1 MPAGQGSEPGS
12 SELVTRDA
20 EQLAAAIEHGARP
33 DAVAGSELARDL
45 RTVELLR
52 ARRAAF
58 DPAPDAKAR
67 ARARLRAAMAEGAP
81 QPAQHA
87 APQVAAPRALAGAL
101 AAGGHRS
108 IAEPDEAELTAPI
121 PVVRDDD
128 APTAVGG
135 MDPVPAARRP
145 ADDTAFHDVLAH
157 DDVHRDDGDDDGD
170 VAGGAGATAV
180 HAPDIAR
187 SRHAARHSRSSRPAG
202 RASGSTAPRARGR
215 RIAAVVTASLVAL
228 VALAFGGDLASRSAL
243 PGDALYA
250 LKRAAEEVGL
260 ATTFDE
266 QARAQRHLELATA
279 RVGEVEQL
287 VARDAAT
294 GVDPALVEDAITGF
308 ESSTGEGSRTL
319 LAAQDASGPAVL
331 GDLQAWAS
339 EQAARLSALRSALPA
354 PAVGDVDSS
363 IALLDRLVGRTAAL
377 EARSSCTEVTSSVV
391 DDLGPLAAEGS
402 CTPRAGGV
410 PGLPALPGDDPLN
423 STVATTAPGGAG
435 GGTGGSTGGS
445 GGGAGG
451 SGGGEGGPA
460 APTGRSGERG
470 TAPTEDERPGL
481 LPDLGTDGLPLL
493 PDDAMTSSPGAPDDG
508 DVSVPLPLVP
518 PVQLPPLV
526 PGLPGVSIG

>member
-58 DPAPDAKAR
+58 DPTPDAKAR
-67 ARARLRAAMAEGAP
+67 ARARLRAAMAEDAP
-81 QPAQHA
+81 QAAQHA
-87 APQVAAPRALAGAL
+87 APHAAATRALAGAL
-101 AAGGHRS
+101 AAGGRGPV
-108 IAEPDEAELTAPI
+108 AEPTDAELTAPI

-128 APTAVGG
+128 DAPTAVAG

-157 DDVHRDDGDDDGD
+157 DDDRNDDRNDDGDAADGAD
-170 VAGGAGATAV
+170 ATAV
-180 HAPDIAR
+180 HAPDIGR
-187 SRHAARHSRSSRPAG
+187 SRHASRHGRSSRPAG
-202 RASGSTAPRARGR
+202 RASGSTAPRARSLR
-215 RIAAVVTASLVAL
+215 RRVAAVVTASLVAL
-228 VALAFGGDLASRSAL
+228 VALAFGGDIASRSAL

-250 LKRAAEEVGL
+250 LKRAAEDVGL

-287 VARDAAT
+287 VARDSAT

-308 ESSTGEGSRTL
+308 ESSTGEGSRAL

-339 EQAARLSALRSALPA
+339 EQAARLSALRSSLPA

-402 CTPRAGGV
+402 CTPRAGEVPGL
-410 PGLPALPGDDPLN
+410 PGLPALPGGDPLD
-423 STVATTAPGGAG
+423 STVATTAPGGTG
-435 GGTGGSTGGS
+435 GGTGGS
-445 GGGAGG
+445 GGGA
-451 SGGGEGGPA
+451 GGPA

-493 PDDAMTSSPGAPDDG
+493 PDDVTTSSPGAPDDG

-518 PVQLPPLV
+518 PIQLPPLL

>member
-45 RTVELLR
+45 RIVEMLR
-52 ARRAAF
+52 TRGSAF
-58 DPAPDAKAR
+58 DPTPDAKAR
-67 ARARLRAAMAEGAP
+67 AMARLRAAMAEGAP
-81 QPAQHA
+81 QA
-87 APQVAAPRALAGAL
+87 APQVVAPRAMAGAL
-101 AAGGHRS
+101 ATGRHS
-108 IAEPDEAELTAPI
+108 SPAEPSAAELTTPI

-128 APTAVGG
+128 DAPTTIAGIA
-135 MDPVPAARRP
+135 PVPAARRP
-145 ADDTAFHDVLAH
+145 ADDTAFHDTL
-157 DDVHRDDGDDDGD
+157 GQDDDGHDHDDHDGDAVD
-170 VAGGAGATAV
+170 VTAV
-180 HAPDIAR
+180 HAPDVAR
-187 SRHAARHSRSSRPAG
+187 SRRASRHARPSRPAG
-202 RASGSTAPRARGR
+202 RASGSTAPGARSLR
-215 RIAAVVTASLVAL
+215 RRVAAVVAASLVAL

-250 LKRAAEEVGL
+250 LKRAAEDVGL

-294 GVDPALVEDAITGF
+294 GVDPALVGSATTGF
-308 ESSTGEGSRTL
+308 ESSTAEGSRTL

-363 IALLDRLVGRTAAL
+363 IALLDRLLGRTAAL

-410 PGLPALPGDDPLN
+410 PGLPALPGGDPLD
-423 STVATTAPGGAG
+423 STVATTAPGGSG
-435 GGTGGSTGGS
+435 GGGVGSGGGS
-445 GGGAGG
+445 GGGGA
-451 SGGGEGGPA
+451 GGPA
-460 APTGRSGERG
+460 APTGRPGERG
-470 TAPTEDERPGL
+470 ADPTQDESPGL
-481 LPDLGTDGLPLL
+481 LPDLGTGGLPL
-493 PDDAMTSSPGAPDDG
+493 PGGDVTTSSPSDDG

>member
-58 DPAPDAKAR
+58 DPTPDAKAR
-67 ARARLRAAMAEGAP
+67 ARARLRAAMAEDAP
-81 QPAQHA
+81 QATQ
-87 APQVAAPRALAGAL
+87 QVAAPRALAGAL

-108 IAEPDEAELTAPI
+108 VAEPTDAELTAPI

-128 APTAVGG
+128 APTAVAG

-145 ADDTAFHDVLAH
+145 ADDTAFHDVLADAGA
-157 DDVHRDDGDDDGD
+157 DDTLGDDADGAD
-170 VAGGAGATAV
+170 ATAV

-187 SRHAARHSRSSRPAG
+187 SRHASRHSRSSRPAG
-202 RASGSTAPRARGR
+202 RASGSTAPRARSLR
-215 RIAAVVTASLVAL
+215 RRVAAVVTASLVAL
-228 VALAFGGDLASRSAL
+228 LALAVGGDLASRSAL

-287 VARDAAT
+287 VARDSAT

-308 ESSTGEGSRTL
+308 ESSTGEGSRAL

-402 CTPRAGGV
+402 CTPRAGEVPGL
-410 PGLPALPGDDPLN
+410 PGLPALPGGDPLS
-423 STVATTAPGGAG
+423 STVATTAPGGTG
-435 GGTGGSTGGS
+435 GGTGGS
-445 GGGAGG
+445 GGGA
-451 SGGGEGGPA
+451 GGPA

-470 TAPTEDERPGL
+470 TDPTEDERPGL

-493 PDDAMTSSPGAPDDG
+493 PDDVTTSSPGAPDDG

-518 PVQLPPLV
+518 PIQLPPLL